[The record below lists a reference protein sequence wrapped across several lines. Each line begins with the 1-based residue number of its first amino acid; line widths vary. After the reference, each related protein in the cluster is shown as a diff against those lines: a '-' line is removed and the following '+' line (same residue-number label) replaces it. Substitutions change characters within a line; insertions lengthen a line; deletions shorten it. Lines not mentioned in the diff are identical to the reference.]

1 MSTSIKQRI
10 YQNRADVSDLLELW
24 RAGDETI
31 VFTNGVFDLLH
42 PGHVLYLEQA
52 AALGTKLV
60 IGINSDMSAKTLGKG
75 DHRPI
80 NDQSAR
86 ALVMAGLRS
95 VDMVVLFDEA
105 TPLELIQVVRPD
117 ILVKGG
123 DYTMNQIVG
132 AQEVMAYGGSVQQL
146 DFVEGYSTTAI
157 EQKILK
163 AGLDT

>member
-1 MSTSIKQRI
+1 MSSSVTQRI
-10 YQNRADVSDLLELW
+10 YQDRAEVASLLGLW
-24 RAGDETI
+24 REGEETI
-31 VFTNGVFDLLH
+31 VFTNGVFDLIH

-60 IGINSDMSAKTLGKG
+60 LGLNSDVSAKALGKG

-80 NDQSAR
+80 NDQRAR

-95 VDMVVLFDEA
+95 IDMVVFFDEA
-105 TPLELIQVVRPD
+105 TPLELIQIVRPD

-123 DYTMNQIVG
+123 DYTIDQIVG
-132 AQEVMAYGGSVQQL
+132 APEVLAYGGSVQQL
-146 DFVEGYSTTAI
+146 DFAEGYSTTAI

-163 AGLDT
+163 AGLDK